1 MLSPQRNDPQFSPDF
16 LSLASTT
23 ITWEFTRLFPPSW
36 LKSAEQAPSC
46 AESFYFA
53 YIIFPQRPAV
63 SLCSR
68 CREGWAR
75 SRMNGSQ
82 LYRGWAMKPL
92 SQVAAAP
99 GQVAFVRAH
108 MHACSIFV
116 PILSRLCLFPPLF
129 VNNTSTV
136 WLHCVPK
143 WALLCPTKVC
153 SWHTGSPACGKVL
166 WILAQSLDCNTDVL
180 SWMFHTHSWFL
191 ILLNHMHFFSL
202 LTFNVQNSI
211 HFHSFRC
218 LLHNWSV

>member
-1 MLSPQRNDPQFSPDF
+1 MNRKNSKKEQKLLVVLSPQRNDPQFSSDF

-23 ITWEFTRLFPPSW
+23 VTSEFTRLFPPSW
-36 LKSAEQAPSC
+36 LKSAEQASSC

-53 YIIFPQRPAV
+53 YIIFSQRPAV

-116 PILSRLCLFPPLF
+116 PILSRLCLFPLCL
-129 VNNTSTV
+129 STTQARCGCTV
-136 WLHCVPK
+136 SQNGPYCAQPKCAAGTRDRLHAERCCGFLTQSQ
-143 WALLCPTKVC
+143 ALTYFLAFMRCAK
-153 SWHTGSPACGKVL
+153 PAL
-166 WILAQSLDCNTDVL
+166 
-180 SWMFHTHSWFL
+180 
-191 ILLNHMHFFSL
+191 
-202 LTFNVQNSI
+202 
-211 HFHSFRC
+211 
-218 LLHNWSV
+218 